1 MKKNVIRA
9 VILSGALLGA
19 NPITTFAAEPGSY
32 VYAGA
37 NVNVRSAP
45 DGEVIGNLPY
55 NAQGVLLEEDEY
67 GWYKIQSG
75 DVIGYVASQY
85 CGDEPFA
92 KGYTKATVN
101 SNGLKVRQ
109 TKDENSNVL
118 DIVDQNA
125 SIEVT
130 EAYDQS
136 AWVSVVTDDN
146 KYGYVSA
153 DYVTLNTYY
162 PTATKISDVVSDEQA
177 TVTENTTEE
186 VSNTDDVVEM
196 TPTYVEPEE
205 TYDYETQAEPTE
217 NSSYESE
224 VETED
229 VDEVYQEETLYE
241 EEEPQEEESYEE
253 EINEEPSYNEETNEE
268 PSYEEEVTEE
278 PSYEEEVTEEPSYE
292 EEVTEEPSYEEN
304 TDTVEE
310 PSYEEPTVSDSSTGA
325 SIAATA
331 SNYVGCSYVWGA
343 TGPDSFDC
351 SGLVSYVFS
360 SYGISVPR
368 TAADQYYGGTQID
381 VSTAVSTPGALIF
394 YHGLGHVA
402 ISLGDGSVV
411 HASNSNTG
419 VIISDAYYSTPD
431 GAAIYF

>member
-19 NPITTFAAEPGSY
+19 NPITAFAAEPGSY
-32 VYAGA
+32 IYAGA

-45 DGEVIGNLPY
+45 DGDVIGNFPY

-109 TKDENSNVL
+109 TKDKNSNIL
-118 DIVDQNA
+118 AIIDQNV

-162 PTATKISDVVSDEQA
+162 PTATKISDVVSNEQ
-177 TVTENTTEE
+177 TTTTENTTEE
-186 VSNTDDVVEM
+186 VNNTDDVVEM

-217 NSSYESE
+217 DYSYEPE

-229 VDEVYQEETLYE
+229 VDEVYQEETSYEEKVPEEEELSYEEEVNEEPLYDEETNEESSYE
-241 EEEPQEEESYEE
+241 EEEDPSD
-253 EINEEPSYNEETNEE
+253 NEEDTAEE
-268 PSYEEEVTEE
+268 PSYEE
-278 PSYEEEVTEEPSYE
+278 S
-292 EEVTEEPSYEEN
+292 
-304 TDTVEE
+304 
-310 PSYEEPTVSDSSTGA
+310 TVSDSSTGA

-411 HASNSNTG
+411 HASNSDTG

-431 GAAIYF
+431 GAAVYF

>member
-9 VILSGALLGA
+9 VILSGALLGV
-19 NPITTFAAEPGSY
+19 NPITAFAAEPGEY

-37 NVNVRSAP
+37 NVNVRSTP
-45 DGEVIGNLPY
+45 DGDVIGNFPY

-85 CGDEPFA
+85 CGDEPFS

-162 PTATKISDVVSDEQA
+162 PTATKISDVVSNEQA
-177 TVTENTTEE
+177 TTTKNTTEE

-205 TYDYETQAEPTE
+205 TYDYETQTEPTE
-217 NSSYESE
+217 DSSYEPE
-224 VETED
+224 VETENIE
-229 VDEVYQEETLYE
+229 EVYQEETSYE
-241 EEEPQEEESYEE
+241 DEESYEE
-253 EINEEPSYNEETNEE
+253 EAPEEEEPSEEEVNEE
-268 PSYEEEVTEE
+268 PSYEEETNEE
-278 PSYEEEVTEEPSYE
+278 PSDEEEQEEVNEEPSDE
-292 EEVTEEPSYEEN
+292 ED
-304 TDTVEE
+304 TDTAEE
-310 PSYEEPTVSDSSTGA
+310 PSYEEPTVSDSSTGS

-381 VSTAVSTPGALIF
+381 VATAVSTPGALIF

>member
-9 VILSGALLGA
+9 VILSGALLGV
-19 NPITTFAAEPGSY
+19 NPITAFAAEPGSY
-32 VYAGA
+32 IYAGA

-162 PTATKISDVVSDEQA
+162 PTATKISDVVSNEQA
-177 TVTENTTEE
+177 TTTTEE

-205 TYDYETQAEPTE
+205 TYDYETQAEPAE
-217 NSSYESE
+217 DSSSYEPE
-224 VETED
+224 VETEN
-229 VDEVYQEETLYE
+229 VEEVYQEETSYEDEESYE
-241 EEEPQEEESYEE
+241 EEVPEEEESYEE
-253 EINEEPSYNEETNEE
+253 EVNEE
-268 PSYEEEVTEE
+268 PSYEEE
-278 PSYEEEVTEEPSYE
+278 EEVTEEPFDE
-292 EEVTEEPSYEEN
+292 ED
-304 TDTVEE
+304 TDTAEE

-411 HASNSNTG
+411 HASNSDTG

>member
-9 VILSGALLGA
+9 VILSGALLGV
-19 NPITTFAAEPGSY
+19 NPITALAAEPGDY

-37 NVNVRSAP
+37 NVNVRSTP
-45 DGEVIGNLPY
+45 DGDVVGNFPY

-85 CGDEPFA
+85 CGDEPFS

-118 DIVDQNA
+118 DIIDQNA
-125 SIEVT
+125 SVEVT

-146 KYGYVSA
+146 KYGYVNA

-162 PTATKISDVVSDEQA
+162 PTATKTGDVANNEPV

-186 VSNTDDVVEM
+186 TSNTDVVEM

-205 TYDYETQAEPTE
+205 TYDYETQTEPTE
-217 NSSYESE
+217 DYSYEPE
-224 VETED
+224 VETEEAE
-229 VDEVYQEETLYE
+229 EVYQEDTSYEESQEEYYE
-241 EEEPQEEESYEE
+241 EESQEDTSYDE
-253 EINEEPSYNEETNEE
+253 EE
-268 PSYEEEVTEE
+268 PSYEEEIPEEEEPVYEEETTEE
-278 PSYEEEVTEEPSYE
+278 PSYDEE
-292 EEVTEEPSYEEN
+292 
-304 TDTVEE
+304 DTAEE

-431 GAAIYF
+431 GAAVYF

>member
-9 VILSGALLGA
+9 VILSGALLGM
-19 NPITTFAAEPGSY
+19 NPITAFAAEPGSY
-32 VYAGA
+32 IYAGA

-162 PTATKISDVVSDEQA
+162 PIATKTSDVANNEPVTA
-177 TVTENTTEE
+177 TENTTTAEE

-205 TYDYETQAEPTE
+205 TYDYETQTEPTE
-217 NSSYESE
+217 DYSYEPE
-224 VETED
+224 VETENTE
-229 VDEVYQEETLYE
+229 EVYQEETSYE
-241 EEEPQEEESYEE
+241 DEESYEE
-253 EINEEPSYNEETNEE
+253 EVPEEEEPSYEEEVNEELSYEEETNEE
-268 PSYEEEVTEE
+268 PSYEEEQEEVNEE
-278 PSYEEEVTEEPSYE
+278 PSDDEEDTE
-292 EEVTEEPSYEEN
+292 TA
-304 TDTVEE
+304 EE

-431 GAAIYF
+431 GAAVYF

>member
-19 NPITTFAAEPGSY
+19 NPITAFAAEPGSY
-32 VYAGA
+32 IYAGA

-162 PTATKISDVVSDEQA
+162 PTATKISDVVSNEQA
-177 TVTENTTEE
+177 TTTTEE

-205 TYDYETQAEPTE
+205 TYDYETQTE
-217 NSSYESE
+217 SMEDSSYEPE
-224 VETED
+224 VETEN
-229 VDEVYQEETLYE
+229 VEEVYQEETSYEEEVPE
-241 EEEPQEEESYEE
+241 EEEPSYEE
-253 EINEEPSYNEETNEE
+253 EVNEE
-268 PSYEEEVTEE
+268 PSYEEETNEEPIYEEEQEEVNEE
-278 PSYEEEVTEEPSYE
+278 PSNEED
-292 EEVTEEPSYEEN
+292 
-304 TDTVEE
+304 TDTAEE

-431 GAAIYF
+431 GAAVYF

>member
-9 VILSGALLGA
+9 VILSGALLGV
-19 NPITTFAAEPGSY
+19 NPITAFAAEPGSY
-32 VYAGA
+32 IYAGA

-162 PTATKISDVVSDEQA
+162 PTATKISDVVSNEQA
-177 TVTENTTEE
+177 TTTTEE

-205 TYDYETQAEPTE
+205 TYDYATQAEPTE
-217 NSSYESE
+217 DSSYEPE
-224 VETED
+224 VETEN
-229 VDEVYQEETLYE
+229 VEEVYQEEISYE
-241 EEEPQEEESYEE
+241 DEESYEE
-253 EINEEPSYNEETNEE
+253 EVPEEEEPSYEEEVNEEPSYEEETNEE
-268 PSYEEEVTEE
+268 PSYEEE
-278 PSYEEEVTEEPSYE
+278 EEVTEEPSDE
-292 EEVTEEPSYEEN
+292 ED
-304 TDTVEE
+304 TDTAEE

-411 HASNSNTG
+411 HASNSDTG

-431 GAAIYF
+431 GAAVYF

>member
-9 VILSGALLGA
+9 VILSGALLGV
-19 NPITTFAAEPGSY
+19 NPITAFAAEPGDY

-37 NVNVRSAP
+37 NVNVRSTP
-45 DGEVIGNLPY
+45 DGDVIGNFPY

-85 CGDEPFA
+85 CGDEPFS

-118 DIVDQNA
+118 DIIDQNA
-125 SIEVT
+125 SVEVT

-146 KYGYVSA
+146 KYGYINA
-153 DYVTLNTYY
+153 NYVTLNTYY
-162 PTATKISDVVSDEQA
+162 PTATKTGDVANNEPVTA
-177 TVTENTTEE
+177 TENTTEE
-186 VSNTDDVVEM
+186 TSNTDVVEM
-196 TPTYVEPEE
+196 TPTYVEPED
-205 TYDYETQAEPTE
+205 TYDYETQTEPTE
-217 NSSYESE
+217 DYSYEPE
-224 VETED
+224 VDTENTE
-229 VDEVYQEETLYE
+229 EVYQEETSY
-241 EEEPQEEESYEE
+241 EEPQEEEEYYEE
-253 EINEEPSYNEETNEE
+253 EVPKEEPIYEEETPEEEE
-268 PSYEEEVTEE
+268 PSYEEEVNEE
-278 PSYEEEVTEEPSYE
+278 PSYDEE
-292 EEVTEEPSYEEN
+292 
-304 TDTVEE
+304 DTAEE

-431 GAAIYF
+431 GAAVYF

>member
-19 NPITTFAAEPGSY
+19 NPITAFAAEPGSY
-32 VYAGA
+32 IYAGA

-45 DGEVIGNLPY
+45 DGEVIGNFPY

-109 TKDENSNVL
+109 IKDENSNVL
-118 DIVDQNA
+118 DIIDQNA

-130 EAYDQS
+130 EDYDQS
-136 AWVSVVTDDN
+136 AWVNVVTDDN

-162 PTATKISDVVSDEQA
+162 PTATKISDVVSNEQA
-177 TVTENTTEE
+177 TTTENTTEE
-186 VSNTDDVVEM
+186 VSNTNDLVEM

-217 NSSYESE
+217 DYSYEPE
-224 VETED
+224 VETEN
-229 VDEVYQEETLYE
+229 VEEVYQEETSYE
-241 EEEPQEEESYEE
+241 DEESYEE
-253 EINEEPSYNEETNEE
+253 EVPEEEESSYEEEVNEEPIYEEEQEEEVNEE
-268 PSYEEEVTEE
+268 PSYEED
-278 PSYEEEVTEEPSYE
+278 
-292 EEVTEEPSYEEN
+292 
-304 TDTVEE
+304 TDTAEE

-431 GAAIYF
+431 GAAVYF

>member
-19 NPITTFAAEPGSY
+19 NPITAFAAEPGSY
-32 VYAGA
+32 IYAGA
-37 NVNVRSAP
+37 NVNVRSTP

-118 DIVDQNA
+118 DIIDQNA

-162 PTATKISDVVSDEQA
+162 PTATKISDVVSNEQA
-177 TVTENTTEE
+177 TATENTTEE

-205 TYDYETQAEPTE
+205 TYDYETQAEPAE
-217 NSSYESE
+217 DSSSYEPE
-224 VETED
+224 VETEN
-229 VDEVYQEETLYE
+229 VEEVYQEETSYEDEESYE
-241 EEEPQEEESYEE
+241 EEVPEEEESYEE
-253 EINEEPSYNEETNEE
+253 EVNEEPSYEEETNEE
-268 PSYEEEVTEE
+268 PSYEEE
-278 PSYEEEVTEEPSYE
+278 EEVTEEPSDE
-292 EEVTEEPSYEEN
+292 ED
-304 TDTVEE
+304 TDTAEE

-411 HASNSNTG
+411 HASNSDTG

>member
-19 NPITTFAAEPGSY
+19 SPITAFAAEPGDY
-32 VYAGA
+32 IYAGA
-37 NVNVRSAP
+37 NVNVRSTP

-109 TKDENSNVL
+109 TKNENSNVL

-125 SIEVT
+125 SVEVT

-162 PTATKISDVVSDEQA
+162 PTATKISDVANNEPVTA
-177 TVTENTTEE
+177 TENTTIEE
-186 VSNTDDVVEM
+186 TSNTDDIVEM

-205 TYDYETQAEPTE
+205 TYDYETQTEPTE
-217 NSSYESE
+217 DYSYEPE
-224 VETED
+224 VENENTE
-229 VDEVYQEETLYE
+229 EVYQEETSY
-241 EEEPQEEESYEE
+241 EEPQEEEEYYEE
-253 EINEEPSYNEETNEE
+253 EVPEEEPVYEEETPEE
-268 PSYEEEVTEE
+268 EDPSYEEEVNEE
-278 PSYEEEVTEEPSYE
+278 PSYDEE
-292 EEVTEEPSYEEN
+292 
-304 TDTVEE
+304 DTAEE

-431 GAAIYF
+431 GAAVYF

>member
-19 NPITTFAAEPGSY
+19 NPITAFAAEPGSY

-162 PTATKISDVVSDEQA
+162 PTATKISDVVSNEQA
-177 TVTENTTEE
+177 TTTTEE

-205 TYDYETQAEPTE
+205 TYDYETQAEPIE
-217 NSSYESE
+217 DDSYEPE
-224 VETED
+224 VETEN
-229 VDEVYQEETLYE
+229 VEEVYQEETSYE
-241 EEEPQEEESYEE
+241 DEESYEE
-253 EINEEPSYNEETNEE
+253 EVSEEEESSYEEVNEEPSYEEETNEE
-268 PSYEEEVTEE
+268 PSYEEEVNEE
-278 PSYEEEVTEEPSYE
+278 PSDEED
-292 EEVTEEPSYEEN
+292 
-304 TDTVEE
+304 TDTAEE

>member
-19 NPITTFAAEPGSY
+19 NSITAFAAEPGSY
-32 VYAGA
+32 IYAGA
-37 NVNVRSAP
+37 NINVRSAP
-45 DGEVIGNLPY
+45 DGEVIGNFPY

-118 DIVDQNA
+118 DIIDQNA

-130 EAYDQS
+130 EDYDQS

-162 PTATKISDVVSDEQA
+162 PTATKISDVVSNEQA
-177 TVTENTTEE
+177 TTTENTIEE
-186 VSNTDDVVEM
+186 VSNTNDVVEM

-217 NSSYESE
+217 DYSYEPE
-224 VETED
+224 VETEN
-229 VDEVYQEETLYE
+229 VEEVYQEETSYE
-241 EEEPQEEESYEE
+241 DEESYEE
-253 EINEEPSYNEETNEE
+253 EVPEEEEPYYEEEVNEESSYEEKTNEEPIYEEDQEEEVNEEPFEEDIDTAEE
-268 PSYEEEVTEE
+268 PSYEEL
-278 PSYEEEVTEEPSYE
+278 
-292 EEVTEEPSYEEN
+292 
-304 TDTVEE
+304 TVL
-310 PSYEEPTVSDSSTGA
+310 DSSTGA

-368 TAADQYYGGTQID
+368 TAVDQYYGGTQID
-381 VSTAVSTPGALIF
+381 VCTAVSTPGALIF

-411 HASNSNTG
+411 HASNSDTG

>member
-19 NPITTFAAEPGSY
+19 NPITAFAAEPGSY
-32 VYAGA
+32 IYAGA

-162 PTATKISDVVSDEQA
+162 PTATKISDVVSNEQA
-177 TVTENTTEE
+177 TTTTEE

-205 TYDYETQAEPTE
+205 TYDYETQTE
-217 NSSYESE
+217 SMEDSSYEPE
-224 VETED
+224 VETEN
-229 VDEVYQEETLYE
+229 VEEVYQEETSYEEEVPE
-241 EEEPQEEESYEE
+241 EEEPSYEE
-253 EINEEPSYNEETNEE
+253 EVNEE
-268 PSYEEEVTEE
+268 PSYEEETNEEPIYEEEQEEVNEE
-278 PSYEEEVTEEPSYE
+278 PSNEED
-292 EEVTEEPSYEEN
+292 
-304 TDTVEE
+304 TDTAEE
-310 PSYEEPTVSDSSTGA
+310 PSYEEPAVSDSSTGA

-431 GAAIYF
+431 GAAVYF

>member
-19 NPITTFAAEPGSY
+19 NPIIAFAAEPGSY
-32 VYAGA
+32 IYAGA

-45 DGEVIGNLPY
+45 DEDGDVIGNFPY

-118 DIVDQNA
+118 DIIDQNA

-162 PTATKISDVVSDEQA
+162 PTATKTGDVSNNEPVTA
-177 TVTENTTEE
+177 TENTTEE
-186 VSNTDDVVEM
+186 TSNTDVVEM

-205 TYDYETQAEPTE
+205 TYDYETQTEPTE
-217 NSSYESE
+217 DYSYEPE
-224 VETED
+224 VETEE
-229 VDEVYQEETLYE
+229 VEEVYQEDTSY
-241 EEEPQEEESYEE
+241 EEPQEEYYEEEHQEDTSYDEEESSYEE
-253 EINEEPSYNEETNEE
+253 ETPEEEPV
-268 PSYEEEVTEE
+268 YEEETTEE
-278 PSYEEEVTEEPSYE
+278 PSYDEE
-292 EEVTEEPSYEEN
+292 
-304 TDTVEE
+304 DTA
-310 PSYEEPTVSDSSTGA
+310 EEPTVSDSSTGE

-411 HASNSNTG
+411 HASNSSTG

-431 GAAIYF
+431 GAAVYF

>member
-19 NPITTFAAEPGSY
+19 NPITAFAAEPGSY
-32 VYAGA
+32 IYAGA

-85 CGDEPFA
+85 CGDKPFA

-130 EAYDQS
+130 EDYDQS

-153 DYVTLNTYY
+153 NYVTLNTYY
-162 PTATKISDVVSDEQA
+162 PTATKNSDVVSNEQA
-177 TVTENTTEE
+177 TATENTTEE

-196 TPTYVEPEE
+196 TPIYVEPEE
-205 TYDYETQAEPTE
+205 TYDYETQTEPTE
-217 NSSYESE
+217 DSSYEPE
-224 VETED
+224 VETEN
-229 VDEVYQEETLYE
+229 VEEVYQEETSYE
-241 EEEPQEEESYEE
+241 DEESYEE
-253 EINEEPSYNEETNEE
+253 EVPEEKESYEEEVNEEPSYEEETNEE
-268 PSYEEEVTEE
+268 PSYEEE
-278 PSYEEEVTEEPSYE
+278 EEVTEEPSDE
-292 EEVTEEPSYEEN
+292 ED
-304 TDTVEE
+304 TDTAEE

-431 GAAIYF
+431 GAAVYF

>member
-19 NPITTFAAEPGSY
+19 NPITAFAAEPGSY
-32 VYAGA
+32 IYAGA
-37 NVNVRSAP
+37 NVNVRSVP
-45 DGEVIGNLPY
+45 DGDVIGNFPY

-109 TKDENSNVL
+109 TKDKNSNVL
-118 DIVDQNA
+118 AIIDQNA

-162 PTATKISDVVSDEQA
+162 PTATKISDVVSNEQA
-177 TVTENTTEE
+177 TTTENTIEE

-205 TYDYETQAEPTE
+205 TYDYETQTEPTE
-217 NSSYESE
+217 DYSYEPE

-229 VDEVYQEETLYE
+229 VDEVYQEET
-241 EEEPQEEESYEE
+241 SYEE
-253 EINEEPSYNEETNEE
+253 EVPEEELSYEEEVNEEIPYDEETNEELFYEEEEEPSYNDEDTAEE
-268 PSYEEEVTEE
+268 PSYEE
-278 PSYEEEVTEEPSYE
+278 S
-292 EEVTEEPSYEEN
+292 
-304 TDTVEE
+304 
-310 PSYEEPTVSDSSTGA
+310 TVSDSSTGA

-411 HASNSNTG
+411 HASNSDTG

-431 GAAIYF
+431 GATVYF

>member
-9 VILSGALLGA
+9 VILSGALLGV
-19 NPITTFAAEPGSY
+19 NPITAFAAEPGSY
-32 VYAGA
+32 IYAGV

-75 DVIGYVASQY
+75 NVIGYVASQY

-92 KGYTKATVN
+92 EGYTKATVN
-101 SNGLKVRQ
+101 SNGLKIRQ

-162 PTATKISDVVSDEQA
+162 PTATKISDVVSNEQA
-177 TVTENTTEE
+177 TTTENTTEE

-217 NSSYESE
+217 DYSYEPE

-229 VDEVYQEETLYE
+229 VNEVYQEETSYE
-241 EEEPQEEESYEE
+241 EEESYEEAPEEEEPSEE
-253 EINEEPSYNEETNEE
+253 EINEEPSYDEETNEE
-268 PSYEEEVTEE
+268 PSYEEE
-278 PSYEEEVTEEPSYE
+278 EEVTEEPSDE
-292 EEVTEEPSYEEN
+292 ED
-304 TDTVEE
+304 TDTAEE

>member
-9 VILSGALLGA
+9 VILSGALLGV
-19 NPITTFAAEPGSY
+19 NPMTAFAAEPGSY

-162 PTATKISDVVSDEQA
+162 PTATKISDVVSNEQA
-177 TVTENTTEE
+177 TATENTTTEE

-217 NSSYESE
+217 DDSYEPE

-229 VDEVYQEETLYE
+229 VDEVYQEETSYE
-241 EEEPQEEESYEE
+241 DEESYEE
-253 EINEEPSYNEETNEE
+253 EVPEEEEPSYEEEVNEE
-268 PSYEEEVTEE
+268 PSYEEETNEE
-278 PSYEEEVTEEPSYE
+278 PTYEEEQEEVTEEPSDE
-292 EEVTEEPSYEEN
+292 ED
-304 TDTVEE
+304 TDTAEE

-431 GAAIYF
+431 GAAVYF

>member
-19 NPITTFAAEPGSY
+19 NPITAFAAEPGDY
-32 VYAGA
+32 IYAGA

-45 DGEVIGNLPY
+45 DEDGDVIGNFPY

-101 SNGLKVRQ
+101 SNGLKIRQ
-109 TKDENSNVL
+109 TKDKNSNVL
-118 DIVDQNA
+118 DIIDQNA

-130 EAYDQS
+130 EDYDQS

-162 PTATKISDVVSDEQA
+162 PTATKISDVVSNEQA
-177 TVTENTTEE
+177 TTTENTTEE
-186 VSNTDDVVEM
+186 VSNTNDVVEM
-196 TPTYVEPEE
+196 TPTYVEPKE

-217 NSSYESE
+217 DYSYEPE
-224 VETED
+224 VETEE
-229 VDEVYQEETLYE
+229 VEEVYQEDTSY
-241 EEEPQEEESYEE
+241 EEPQEEYYEEEHQEDTSYEE
-253 EINEEPSYNEETNEE
+253 ETPEEEPV
-268 PSYEEEVTEE
+268 YEEETTEE
-278 PSYEEEVTEEPSYE
+278 PSYDEE
-292 EEVTEEPSYEEN
+292 
-304 TDTVEE
+304 DTAEE
-310 PSYEEPTVSDSSTGA
+310 PSYEEPTVSDSSTGE

-411 HASNSNTG
+411 HASNSSTG

-431 GAAIYF
+431 GAAVYF

>member
-9 VILSGALLGA
+9 VILSSALLGA
-19 NPITTFAAEPGSY
+19 NPITAFAAEPGSY
-32 VYAGA
+32 IYAGA
-37 NVNVRSAP
+37 NVNVRSAS

-118 DIVDQNA
+118 DIIDQNA
-125 SIEVT
+125 SVEVT

-146 KYGYVSA
+146 KYGYVNA

-162 PTATKISDVVSDEQA
+162 PTATKINDVVSNEQA
-177 TVTENTTEE
+177 TTTENTTEE

-205 TYDYETQAEPTE
+205 TYDYETQTEPTE
-217 NSSYESE
+217 DYSYEPE
-224 VETED
+224 VETENTE
-229 VDEVYQEETLYE
+229 EVYQEETSY
-241 EEEPQEEESYEE
+241 EEPQEEEEYYEEDSTYEE
-253 EINEEPSYNEETNEE
+253 EVPEEEPVYEEETPEEEEE
-268 PSYEEEVTEE
+268 PSYEEEVNEK
-278 PSYEEEVTEEPSYE
+278 PSYDEE
-292 EEVTEEPSYEEN
+292 
-304 TDTVEE
+304 DTAEE

-431 GAAIYF
+431 GAAVYF

>member
-19 NPITTFAAEPGSY
+19 NPITAFAAEPGSY
-32 VYAGA
+32 IYAGA

-85 CGDEPFA
+85 CGDEPFT

-153 DYVTLNTYY
+153 NYVTLNTYY
-162 PTATKISDVVSDEQA
+162 PTATKISDVVSNEQA
-177 TVTENTTEE
+177 TTTEE
-186 VSNTDDVVEM
+186 VSNSDDVVEM

-217 NSSYESE
+217 DYSYEPE

-229 VDEVYQEETLYE
+229 VDEVYQEETSYE
-241 EEEPQEEESYEE
+241 DEESYEE
-253 EINEEPSYNEETNEE
+253 EVPEEEEPSYEEEVNEEPSYEEETNEE
-268 PSYEEEVTEE
+268 PSYEEE
-278 PSYEEEVTEEPSYE
+278 EEVTEEPSDE
-292 EEVTEEPSYEEN
+292 ED
-304 TDTVEE
+304 TDTAEE
-310 PSYEEPTVSDSSTGA
+310 PSYEEPTASDSSTGA

-431 GAAIYF
+431 GAAVYF

>member
-9 VILSGALLGA
+9 VILSGVLLGA
-19 NPITTFAAEPGSY
+19 NPIIAFAAEPGSY
-32 VYAGA
+32 IYAGA

-85 CGDEPFA
+85 CSDEPFA

-162 PTATKISDVVSDEQA
+162 PTATKISDVVSNEQTTA
-177 TVTENTTEE
+177 TEE

-205 TYDYETQAEPTE
+205 TYDYETQAESTE
-217 NSSYESE
+217 DYSYEPE

-229 VDEVYQEETLYE
+229 VDEVYQEETSYE
-241 EEEPQEEESYEE
+241 EEESYEE
-253 EINEEPSYNEETNEE
+253 EVPEEEEPSYEEPSYEEETNEE
-268 PSYEEEVTEE
+268 PSYEEE
-278 PSYEEEVTEEPSYE
+278 EEEVTEEPSDE
-292 EEVTEEPSYEEN
+292 ED
-304 TDTVEE
+304 TDTAEE

-431 GAAIYF
+431 GAAVYF

>member
-9 VILSGALLGA
+9 VILSGALLSV
-19 NPITTFAAEPGSY
+19 NPITAFAAEPGSY
-32 VYAGA
+32 IYAGA

-45 DGEVIGNLPY
+45 DGDVIGNFPY

-118 DIVDQNA
+118 DIIDQNA

-146 KYGYVSA
+146 KYGYVNA

-162 PTATKISDVVSDEQA
+162 PTATKISDVVSNEQA
-177 TVTENTTEE
+177 TTITEE

-217 NSSYESE
+217 DYSYEPE
-224 VETED
+224 VETEN
-229 VDEVYQEETLYE
+229 VEGVYQEETSYE
-241 EEEPQEEESYEE
+241 DEESYEE
-253 EINEEPSYNEETNEE
+253 EVPEEEEPSYEEVNEEPPYEEETNEE
-268 PSYEEEVTEE
+268 PSYEEEDAAEE
-278 PSYEEEVTEEPSYE
+278 PSYEES
-292 EEVTEEPSYEEN
+292 
-304 TDTVEE
+304 
-310 PSYEEPTVSDSSTGA
+310 TVSDSSTGA

-411 HASNSNTG
+411 HASNSDTG

-431 GAAIYF
+431 GAAVYF

>member
-1 MKKNVIRA
+1 M
-9 VILSGALLGA
+9 
-19 NPITTFAAEPGSY
+19 
-32 VYAGA
+32 
-37 NVNVRSAP
+37 
-45 DGEVIGNLPY
+45 
-55 NAQGVLLEEDEY
+55 EEDEY

-162 PTATKISDVVSDEQA
+162 PTATKISDVVSNEQA
-177 TVTENTTEE
+177 TATENTTEE

-205 TYDYETQAEPTE
+205 TYDYETQAEPAE
-217 NSSYESE
+217 DSSSYEPEPE
-224 VETED
+224 VETEN
-229 VDEVYQEETLYE
+229 VEEVYQEETSYEDEESYE
-241 EEEPQEEESYEE
+241 EEVPEEEESYEE
-253 EINEEPSYNEETNEE
+253 EVKEEPSYEEETNEE
-268 PSYEEEVTEE
+268 PSYEEE
-278 PSYEEEVTEEPSYE
+278 EEVTEEPSYE
-292 EEVTEEPSYEEN
+292 ED
-304 TDTVEE
+304 TDTAEE

-431 GAAIYF
+431 GAAVYF

>member
-19 NPITTFAAEPGSY
+19 NPITAFAAEPGSY
-32 VYAGA
+32 IYAGA

-45 DGEVIGNLPY
+45 DGNVIGNFPY

-109 TKDENSNVL
+109 TKDKNSNVL
-118 DIVDQNA
+118 AIIDQNV

-162 PTATKISDVVSDEQA
+162 PTATKISDVVSNEQ
-177 TVTENTTEE
+177 TTTTENTTEE
-186 VSNTDDVVEM
+186 VNNTDDVVEM

-217 NSSYESE
+217 DYSYEPE

-229 VDEVYQEETLYE
+229 VDEVYQEETSYE
-241 EEEPQEEESYEE
+241 EEESYEE
-253 EINEEPSYNEETNEE
+253 ESYYEEKINEEPSYDEETNEE
-268 PSYEEEVTEE
+268 PFYEEEEEPSDNEEDTAEE
-278 PSYEEEVTEEPSYE
+278 PSYEES
-292 EEVTEEPSYEEN
+292 
-304 TDTVEE
+304 
-310 PSYEEPTVSDSSTGA
+310 TVSDSSTGA

-343 TGPDSFDC
+343 IGPDSFDC

-411 HASNSNTG
+411 HASNSDTG

-431 GAAIYF
+431 GAAVYF

>member
-19 NPITTFAAEPGSY
+19 NPITAFAAEPGSY
-32 VYAGA
+32 IYAGA

-118 DIVDQNA
+118 DIIDQNA

-162 PTATKISDVVSDEQA
+162 PTATKISDVVSNEQA
-177 TVTENTTEE
+177 TTTENTTEE
-186 VSNTDDVVEM
+186 VNNTDDVVEM

-217 NSSYESE
+217 DYSYEPE
-224 VETED
+224 VETENA
-229 VDEVYQEETLYE
+229 DEVYQEETSYEDEETYE
-241 EEEPQEEESYEE
+241 EEVPEEEKPSYEE
-253 EINEEPSYNEETNEE
+253 VNEEPSYEEETNEE
-268 PSYEEEVTEE
+268 PSYEEEEE
-278 PSYEEEVTEEPSYE
+278 EEEVTEEPSD
-292 EEVTEEPSYEEN
+292 EEN
-304 TDTVEE
+304 TDTAEE

-351 SGLVSYVFS
+351 SGLVLYVFS

-411 HASNSNTG
+411 HASNSDTG

>member
-9 VILSGALLGA
+9 VILSGALLGV
-19 NPITTFAAEPGSY
+19 NPITAFAAEPGEY
-32 VYAGA
+32 IYAGA
-37 NVNVRSAP
+37 NVNVRSVP
-45 DGEVIGNLPY
+45 DVDVIGNFPY

-125 SIEVT
+125 SVEVT

-162 PTATKISDVVSDEQA
+162 PTATKTSDVANNKPVTA
-177 TVTENTTEE
+177 TENTTAEE

-205 TYDYETQAEPTE
+205 TYDYETQTEPTE
-217 NSSYESE
+217 DYSYEPE
-224 VETED
+224 VETENTE
-229 VDEVYQEETLYE
+229 EVYQEETSYE
-241 EEEPQEEESYEE
+241 DEESYEE
-253 EINEEPSYNEETNEE
+253 EVPEEEE
-268 PSYEEEVTEE
+268 PSYEEETNEEPTYEEEQEEVNEE
-278 PSYEEEVTEEPSYE
+278 PSDEEDT
-292 EEVTEEPSYEEN
+292 N
-304 TDTVEE
+304 TAEE

-325 SIAATA
+325 SIAVTA

-381 VSTAVSTPGALIF
+381 VATAVSTPGALIF

-431 GAAIYF
+431 GAAVYF

>member
-19 NPITTFAAEPGSY
+19 NPITAFAAEPGSY
-32 VYAGA
+32 IYAGA
-37 NVNVRSAP
+37 NINVRSAP
-45 DGEVIGNLPY
+45 DGEIIGNFPY

-118 DIVDQNA
+118 DIIDQNA

-130 EAYDQS
+130 EDYDQS

-162 PTATKISDVVSDEQA
+162 PTATKISDVVSNEQA
-177 TVTENTTEE
+177 TTTETTTEE
-186 VSNTDDVVEM
+186 VSNTNDVVEM

-217 NSSYESE
+217 DYSYEPE
-224 VETED
+224 VETEN
-229 VDEVYQEETLYE
+229 VEEVYQEETPYE
-241 EEEPQEEESYEE
+241 DEESYEE
-253 EINEEPSYNEETNEE
+253 EVPEEEESSYEEEVNEEPVYEEEQKEEEEVNEE
-268 PSYEEEVTEE
+268 PSYEED
-278 PSYEEEVTEEPSYE
+278 
-292 EEVTEEPSYEEN
+292 
-304 TDTVEE
+304 TDTAEE

-411 HASNSNTG
+411 HASNSDTG

>member
-19 NPITTFAAEPGSY
+19 NPITAFAAEPGSY
-32 VYAGA
+32 IYAGA

-45 DGEVIGNLPY
+45 DGDVIGNFPY

-109 TKDENSNVL
+109 TKDKNSNVL
-118 DIVDQNA
+118 AIIDQNV

-162 PTATKISDVVSDEQA
+162 PTATKISDVVSNEQ
-177 TVTENTTEE
+177 TTTTENTTEE
-186 VSNTDDVVEM
+186 VNNTDDAVEM

-217 NSSYESE
+217 DYSYEPE
-224 VETED
+224 VEIED
-229 VDEVYQEETLYE
+229 VDEVYQEETSYE
-241 EEEPQEEESYEE
+241 EEESYEE
-253 EINEEPSYNEETNEE
+253 ESYYEEKINEEPSYDEETNEE
-268 PSYEEEVTEE
+268 PFYEEEEEPSDNEEDTAEE
-278 PSYEEEVTEEPSYE
+278 PSYEES
-292 EEVTEEPSYEEN
+292 
-304 TDTVEE
+304 
-310 PSYEEPTVSDSSTGA
+310 TVSDSSTGA

-411 HASNSNTG
+411 HASNSDTG

-431 GAAIYF
+431 GAAVYF

>member
-19 NPITTFAAEPGSY
+19 SPITAFAAEPGDY
-32 VYAGA
+32 IYAGA

-45 DGEVIGNLPY
+45 DGDVIGNFPY

-125 SIEVT
+125 SVEVT

-162 PTATKISDVVSDEQA
+162 PTATKTSDVANNEPVTA
-177 TVTENTTEE
+177 TENTTAEE
-186 VSNTDDVVEM
+186 VNNTDDVVEM

-205 TYDYETQAEPTE
+205 TYDYETQTEPTE
-217 NSSYESE
+217 DYSYEPE
-224 VETED
+224 VETENTE
-229 VDEVYQEETLYE
+229 EVYQEETSY
-241 EEEPQEEESYEE
+241 EEPQEEEEYYEE
-253 EINEEPSYNEETNEE
+253 EVSEEEPVYEEETSEEEE
-268 PSYEEEVTEE
+268 PSYEEEVNEE
-278 PSYEEEVTEEPSYE
+278 PSYDEE
-292 EEVTEEPSYEEN
+292 
-304 TDTVEE
+304 DTAEE
-310 PSYEEPTVSDSSTGA
+310 PSYEEPTVSDSSTGS

-431 GAAIYF
+431 GAAVYF

>member
-9 VILSGALLGA
+9 VILSGALLGM
-19 NPITTFAAEPGSY
+19 NPITAFAAEPGEY
-32 VYAGA
+32 IYAGA
-37 NVNVRSAP
+37 NVNVRSVP
-45 DGEVIGNLPY
+45 DGDVIGNFPY

-125 SIEVT
+125 SVEVT

-162 PTATKISDVVSDEQA
+162 PTATKTSDVANNEPVTA
-177 TVTENTTEE
+177 TENTTAEE
-186 VSNTDDVVEM
+186 VSNIDDVVEM

-205 TYDYETQAEPTE
+205 TYDYETQTEPTE
-217 NSSYESE
+217 DYSYESE
-224 VETED
+224 VETENTE
-229 VDEVYQEETLYE
+229 EVYQEETSYEDEESYE
-241 EEEPQEEESYEE
+241 EEVPEEEESSYEEEVNEEPSYEE
-253 EINEEPSYNEETNEE
+253 EINEEPTYEEEQEEVNEES
-268 PSYEEEVTEE
+268 SYEEEEE
-278 PSYEEEVTEEPSYE
+278 
-292 EEVTEEPSYEEN
+292 
-304 TDTVEE
+304 DTAEE

-381 VSTAVSTPGALIF
+381 VATAVSTPGALIF

-431 GAAIYF
+431 GAAVYF

>member
-19 NPITTFAAEPGSY
+19 NPITAFAAEPGSY
-32 VYAGA
+32 IYAGA

-118 DIVDQNA
+118 DIIDQNA

-130 EAYDQS
+130 ETYDQS

-162 PTATKISDVVSDEQA
+162 PTATKISDVVSNEQA
-177 TVTENTTEE
+177 TATENTTEE

-205 TYDYETQAEPTE
+205 TYDYETQAEPAE
-217 NSSYESE
+217 DSSSYEPE
-224 VETED
+224 VETEN
-229 VDEVYQEETLYE
+229 VEEVYQEETSYEDEESYE
-241 EEEPQEEESYEE
+241 EEVPEEEESYEE
-253 EINEEPSYNEETNEE
+253 EVNEEPSYEEETNEE
-268 PSYEEEVTEE
+268 PSYEEE
-278 PSYEEEVTEEPSYE
+278 EEVTEGPSDE
-292 EEVTEEPSYEEN
+292 ED
-304 TDTVEE
+304 TDTAEE

-411 HASNSNTG
+411 HASNSDTG

>member
-19 NPITTFAAEPGSY
+19 NPITAFAAEPGSY
-32 VYAGA
+32 IYAGA

-118 DIVDQNA
+118 DIIDQNA

-162 PTATKISDVVSDEQA
+162 PTATKISDVISNEQA
-177 TVTENTTEE
+177 IATENTTEE

-205 TYDYETQAEPTE
+205 TYDYETQTEPTE
-217 NSSYESE
+217 DSSYEPE
-224 VETED
+224 VETES
-229 VDEVYQEETLYE
+229 VEEVYQEETSYE
-241 EEEPQEEESYEE
+241 DEESYEE
-253 EINEEPSYNEETNEE
+253 EVPEEEESSYEEEVNEE
-268 PSYEEEVTEE
+268 PSYEEETNEEPAYEEEQEEVNEE
-278 PSYEEEVTEEPSYE
+278 PSDEED
-292 EEVTEEPSYEEN
+292 
-304 TDTVEE
+304 TDTAEE

-411 HASNSNTG
+411 HASNSDTG

-431 GAAIYF
+431 GAAVYF

>member
-9 VILSGALLGA
+9 VILSGALLGV
-19 NPITTFAAEPGSY
+19 NPITTFAAEPGDY
-32 VYAGA
+32 VYAGV
-37 NVNVRSAP
+37 NINVRSAP
-45 DGEVIGNLPY
+45 DGDVIGNFPY

-125 SIEVT
+125 SVEVT

-162 PTATKISDVVSDEQA
+162 PTATKTSDVANNEPVTA
-177 TVTENTTEE
+177 TENTTAEE

-205 TYDYETQAEPTE
+205 TYDYETQTEPTE
-217 NSSYESE
+217 DYSYEPE
-224 VETED
+224 VETENTE
-229 VDEVYQEETLYE
+229 EVYQEEISYEDEESYE
-241 EEEPQEEESYEE
+241 EEEESSYEEEVNEELSYEE
-253 EINEEPSYNEETNEE
+253 EINEEPTYEEEQEQEEVNEE
-268 PSYEEEVTEE
+268 PSDEED
-278 PSYEEEVTEEPSYE
+278 
-292 EEVTEEPSYEEN
+292 
-304 TDTVEE
+304 TDTAEE

-381 VSTAVSTPGALIF
+381 VATAVSTPGALIF

-431 GAAIYF
+431 GAAVYF

>member
-19 NPITTFAAEPGSY
+19 NPITAFAAEPGSY

-130 EAYDQS
+130 EDYDQS

-162 PTATKISDVVSDEQA
+162 PTATKISDVVSNEQA
-177 TVTENTTEE
+177 TAIENTIEE

-217 NSSYESE
+217 DDSYEPE
-224 VETED
+224 VETEN
-229 VDEVYQEETLYE
+229 VEEVYQEETSYE
-241 EEEPQEEESYEE
+241 DEESYEE
-253 EINEEPSYNEETNEE
+253 EVPEEEESSYEEVNEE
-268 PSYEEEVTEE
+268 PSYEEETNEE
-278 PSYEEEVTEEPSYE
+278 PTYEEEQEEVTEEPSDE
-292 EEVTEEPSYEEN
+292 ED
-304 TDTVEE
+304 TDTAEE
-310 PSYEEPTVSDSSTGA
+310 PSYEEPTVSDSSIGA

-381 VSTAVSTPGALIF
+381 ASTAVSTPGALIF

-411 HASNSNTG
+411 HASNSDTG

-431 GAAIYF
+431 GAAVYF

>member
-19 NPITTFAAEPGSY
+19 NPITAFAAEPGSY
-32 VYAGA
+32 IYAGA

-45 DGEVIGNLPY
+45 DGEVIGSLPY

-162 PTATKISDVVSDEQA
+162 PTATKISDVVSNEQA
-177 TVTENTTEE
+177 TTAENTTEE
-186 VSNTDDVVEM
+186 VSNIDDVVEM

-205 TYDYETQAEPTE
+205 TYDYETQTEPTE
-217 NSSYESE
+217 DSSYEPE
-224 VETED
+224 VETEN
-229 VDEVYQEETLYE
+229 VEEVYQEETPY
-241 EEEPQEEESYEE
+241 EEESYEEEVPEEEESSEE
-253 EINEEPSYNEETNEE
+253 EINEEPSYDEETNEE
-268 PSYEEEVTEE
+268 PSYEEE
-278 PSYEEEVTEEPSYE
+278 EEVTEEPSE
-292 EEVTEEPSYEEN
+292 EEN
-304 TDTVEE
+304 TDTAEE

-411 HASNSNTG
+411 HASNSDTG

>member
-9 VILSGALLGA
+9 VILSGALLGV
-19 NPITTFAAEPGSY
+19 NPITAFAAEPGSY
-32 VYAGA
+32 IYAGA

-109 TKDENSNVL
+109 TKDENSSVL

-162 PTATKISDVVSDEQA
+162 PTATKISDVVSNEQA
-177 TVTENTTEE
+177 TTTTTEE

-205 TYDYETQAEPTE
+205 TYDYETQTEPTE
-217 NSSYESE
+217 DSSYEPE
-224 VETED
+224 VETEN
-229 VDEVYQEETLYE
+229 VEEVYQEETSYE
-241 EEEPQEEESYEE
+241 DEESYEE
-253 EINEEPSYNEETNEE
+253 EPSEEGEGVNEE
-268 PSYEEEVTEE
+268 PSYEEEANEEPIYEEEQEEVNEE
-278 PSYEEEVTEEPSYE
+278 PSDEED
-292 EEVTEEPSYEEN
+292 
-304 TDTVEE
+304 TDTAEE

>member
-9 VILSGALLGA
+9 VILSGALLGV
-19 NPITTFAAEPGSY
+19 NPITAFAAEPGDY

-37 NVNVRSAP
+37 NVNVRSTP
-45 DGEVIGNLPY
+45 DGDVVGNFPY

-125 SIEVT
+125 SVEVT

-162 PTATKISDVVSDEQA
+162 PTATKTSDIANNESVTA
-177 TVTENTTEE
+177 TENTTAEE

-205 TYDYETQAEPTE
+205 TYDYETQTEPTE
-217 NSSYESE
+217 DYSYEPE
-224 VETED
+224 VETENTE
-229 VDEVYQEETLYE
+229 EVYQEETSYEDEESYEEEVPE
-241 EEEPQEEESYEE
+241 EEEPSYEEEVNEEPSYEE
-253 EINEEPSYNEETNEE
+253 EINEEPAYEEEQEEVNEE
-268 PSYEEEVTEE
+268 PSDEED
-278 PSYEEEVTEEPSYE
+278 
-292 EEVTEEPSYEEN
+292 
-304 TDTVEE
+304 TDTAEE

-381 VSTAVSTPGALIF
+381 VATAVSTPGALIF

-431 GAAIYF
+431 GAAVYF

>member
-9 VILSGALLGA
+9 VILSGALLGV
-19 NPITTFAAEPGSY
+19 NPITAFAAEPGSY

-109 TKDENSNVL
+109 TKDKNSNVL
-118 DIVDQNA
+118 DIIDQNA

-130 EAYDQS
+130 EVYDQS

-162 PTATKISDVVSDEQA
+162 PTATKISDVVSNEQA
-177 TVTENTTEE
+177 TTTENATEE

-196 TPTYVEPEE
+196 TPTYVKPEE

-217 NSSYESE
+217 DYSYESE

-229 VDEVYQEETLYE
+229 VDEVYQEETSYE
-241 EEEPQEEESYEE
+241 EEESYEE
-253 EINEEPSYNEETNEE
+253 EFYEEEVNEEPSYEEETNEE
-268 PSYEEEVTEE
+268 PSYEEEEEVTEESSDEEDTDTAEE
-278 PSYEEEVTEEPSYE
+278 PSYEGS
-292 EEVTEEPSYEEN
+292 
-304 TDTVEE
+304 
-310 PSYEEPTVSDSSTGA
+310 TVSDSSTGA

-411 HASNSNTG
+411 HASNSDTG

-431 GAAIYF
+431 GAAVYF